1 MGLAVPSTRLLHDL
15 NHGKGTLATTN
26 ASLQQG
32 PYFPF
37 VFVVRRFSQNG
48 HSVRMS
54 AAKGN
59 LSAHR
64 RFNAAPYTDGRF
76 DGLHRSNRKSWSM
89 SSYGPFMSIDT
100 KGGERTFAASAH
112 QGLVCAAVSTGRRNT
127 LIFRKRWSVP
137 NEVSSP
143 SIFHR

>member
-100 KGGERTFAASAH
+100 KGGKRTFAAICVE
-112 QGLVCAAVSTGRRNT
+112 VCYAD
-127 LIFRKRWSVP
+127 
-137 NEVSSP
+137 
-143 SIFHR
+143 